1 MTIDQFLTLLD
12 GVRQSTN
19 GKWQFR
25 CPAHEDKNPSAWC
38 CEGKQGD
45 GAIMVGCATGCT
57 VHDICGALGIR
68 VSDLFP
74 DTYSKRNLSF
84 MERQRAMAKAKA
96 KQTRRQRTEQAI
108 AQAQIAIIA
117 AMDVIDDM
125 AAGRKPTANTRRF
138 LAARSMELLNAD
150 AKIRGFDT

>member
-1 MTIDQFLTLLD
+1 MTIDQFLALLD

-25 CPAHEDKNPSAWC
+25 CPAHEDKTPSAWC
-38 CEGKQGD
+38 AEGRHGD
-45 GAIMVGCATGCT
+45 GAIMVGCAVGCT

-68 VSDLFP
+68 VADLFP
-74 DTYSKRNLSF
+74 DTNLRKLSF
-84 MERQRAMAKAKA
+84 VERQRAMAKAKA
-96 KQTRRQRTEQAI
+96 KQTRAQRTEEAI
-108 AQAQIAIIA
+108 AAAQLAIIA
-117 AMDVIDDM
+117 CMDVVDDM
-125 AAGRKPTANTRRF
+125 AEGRKPTANTRRF